1 MNVWRKQ
8 TTQWVV
14 RGKRVSA
21 ETPHAK
27 QRTIYSKRF
36 YGTLALASGKRKQ
49 TPLTEDAET
58 SRTLLRRLQTA
69 EDTKRANGAD
79 RYSEERQRPLGE
91 LLTAY
96 SDYLTI
102 KANTPLHVKMSLSR
116 CRAVV
121 AAIGAKTYG
130 DLDGRRILK
139 ALSEWR
145 KRKEKPI
152 GVTASN
158 HYLVAI
164 KSFSRWLWTQRTSPD
179 DPLAGLRKLNAET
192 DRRRVRRALTG
203 DELATLTR
211 VTQSSKKRYRGDN
224 WQFLATDRA
233 MLYTVAAFT
242 GLRAGELASLTKASF
257 DFAAGTFTLEAASA
271 KNRKRTTLPLHPALA
286 EKLQTWFATLKRETL
301 WPGTWVARRMAG
313 KVLKRDLK
321 RAGIAYRDATGRCVD
336 FHALRY
342 TFITGLAKAGV
353 HPAKAQRLARHSS
366 ITLTMDVYTSLDV
379 DDLRESLNS
388 LPFNGSDANDH

>member
-1 MNVWRKQ
+1 M
-8 TTQWVV
+8 T
-14 RGKRVSA
+14 
-21 ETPHAK
+21 
-27 QRTIYSKRF
+27 
-36 YGTLALASGKRKQ
+36 
-49 TPLTEDAET
+49 DT
-58 SRTLLRRLQTA
+58 SETLLRRLQTD

-79 RYSEERQRPLGE
+79 RYCDERVRPIGE
-91 LLTAY
+91 LLAAY
-96 SDYLTI
+96 SDYLTS

-121 AAIGAKTYG
+121 AAIGAKTYC

-164 KSFSRWLWTQRTSPD
+164 KSFSRWLWTQRISPD

-203 DELATLTR
+203 DELAKLTR
-211 VTQSSKKRYRGDN
+211 VTQSSKKRYRGDD
-224 WQFLATDRA
+224 WQFLATDRV
-233 MLYTVAAFT
+233 MLYTVAPYT
-242 GLRAGELASLTKASF
+242 GLRANELASLSKSSF
-257 DFAAGTFTLEAASA
+257 DFQTGTFTLEAASA
-271 KNRKRTTLPLHPALA
+271 KNRKRTTLPIHPALA

-301 WPGTWVARRMAG
+301 WPGTWVTRRMAG
-313 KVLKRDLK
+313 KLLKRDLK
-321 RAGIAYRDATGRCVD
+321 RAGIAYKDAAGRCVD

-379 DDLRESLNS
+379 DDLRESLSS